1 MRKGL
6 FGQKITANT
15 ERNVITTIKTQDNN
29 GKINEFD
36 TGRNACFRAG

>member
-1 MRKGL
+1 MQSFTGTL
-6 FGQKITANT
+6 QIAYNT
-15 ERNVITTIKTQDNN
+15 VRNVITTIKTQDNN